1 MQRLSQFWSVGS
13 THTHRTLVI
22 AGAILLT
29 VFALAMQAF
38 AWSAPLPVPGAQ
50 STEVFNPR
58 IAVDDAGF
66 VHVTWLFTPSGLTGD
81 VYYVR
86 GLLNDAGTAITWQGV
101 QVIHRSSAREF
112 AAGARIAA
120 GSDGVVHIVF
130 IDGSSN
136 NVVYYRNE
144 QRGEP
149 GRWASETVFSGNSF
163 ATSADI
169 DLDTNNVP
177 FVAWTDGVG
186 SERSKAGFAYRAGP
200 NGWVPAFVGP
210 NTYLVRNVGI
220 AVAGTGPAAGVHI
233 VYEYQER
240 ENTTWKAGYAR
251 GTRDGGPFTNV
262 PISGQFGFTR
272 TAHFPEI
279 AYDRSTGILYLTHI
293 FQVGERFWQG
303 YGIAFSSSR
312 DGGVTWAPPARLIA
326 TENPHAG
333 DPHIIAAEGIVHFSM
348 ELKGLR
354 NNSYVRALQQAHYMT
369 FNSATGAYSQPV
381 KVSQDG
387 EKASIVDIGIGAR
400 AKVISWVVEDIR
412 GVKYNVDPGG
422 IQPPVPPTPT
432 PIPATPTP
440 TPLPNPQGRLFILDP
455 TDLNDRMTRSQQVKA
470 RFQLLSGG
478 TSADYEYQLSNDGV
492 NFSPRAPLPSD
503 PPQMRNTV
511 DWTMAP
517 PAGAAC
523 EARTIRGRLHDL
535 RSGLASNVLEASI
548 MYDPGVDVSV
558 TVENPFL
565 QRNLTQIQA
574 TGALLQDFG
583 GAGAMVG
590 DPRFTRA
597 PFYFGRVTR
606 NAGECSSIQ
615 EVRFGRLTPATA
627 VNGVPG
633 GLIPIDQF
641 NPQDGDYT
649 VTVEVTDSI
658 GNSRTFSGF
667 TMTLDRTAPQIT
679 GVYTG
684 AMQVVNAS
692 NNPISTVSTPLVNI
706 RFTDLEITDTGY
718 GTKNSN
724 KPFFGVWLANS
735 TQRFDLTDEAQ
746 LAAVNNLDWR
756 GVEVATATNNGE
768 GAFSFTVR
776 NWSVFT
782 GLQSMRG
789 GRDQYIYARIIDG
802 AGNASVVTLESQRIT
817 LEQGVT
823 PFRQYLPFTVRR

>member
-1 MQRLSQFWSVGS
+1 MQRLSQFWSAGS
-13 THTHRTLVI
+13 LRTYRTLLI

-29 VFALAMQAF
+29 VFALATQAF
-38 AWSAPLPVPGAQ
+38 AWSAPLAVPGSQ

-86 GLLNDAGTAITWQGV
+86 GEINETGTAIRWQGV
-101 QVIHRSSAREF
+101 QVIHRASAREF
-112 AAGARIAA
+112 AAGARIAV

-130 IDGSSN
+130 IDGGNS
-136 NVVYYRNE
+136 VVYYRNE

-149 GRWASETVFSGNSF
+149 GRWISEVVFSGNSF

-169 DLDTNNVP
+169 DLDTNNIP
-177 FVAWTDGVG
+177 FVAWSDGVG
-186 SERSKAGFAYRAGP
+186 PERSKAGFAYRAGP

-210 NTYLVRNVGI
+210 NTYLVRNAGI
-220 AVAGTGPAAGVHI
+220 TVVGTGPTAGVHI

-251 GTRDGGPFTNV
+251 GTRDGGPFTIV

-272 TAHFPEI
+272 TAWFPEI
-279 AYDRSTGILYLTHI
+279 AYDRSTGMLYMTLI
-293 FQVGERFWQG
+293 FQVGDRFWQG
-303 YGIAFSSSR
+303 YGIAFTSSP
-312 DGGVTWAPPARLIA
+312 DGGVTWSPPARLIA

-333 DPHIIAAEGIVHFSM
+333 DPHIVAAEGIVHFSM

-369 FNSATGAYSQPV
+369 FNAATGAYTPPV

-400 AKVISWVVEDIR
+400 AKVITWAVEDIR

-440 TPLPNPQGRLFILDP
+440 TPLPIPQGRLFILDP

-478 TSADYEYQLSNDGV
+478 TSADYQYDLSNDGS
-492 NFSPRAPLPSD
+492 NFSPRGNLPFD
-503 PPQMRNTV
+503 NTV

-517 PAGAAC
+517 AQGVAC
-523 EARTIRGRLHDL
+523 EARTIRGRLHDN
-535 RSGLASNVLEASI
+535 RSGLSSDVFAASI

-565 QRNLTQIQA
+565 QRNLRQIQA

-583 GAGAMVG
+583 GAGAMAG
-590 DPRFTRA
+590 DPGFTRA

-606 NAGECSSIQ
+606 NPGECNSIQ
-615 EVRFGRLTPATA
+615 EVRFGQLTPATSI
-627 VNGVPG
+627 NGVPG

-649 VTVEVTDSI
+649 VTIQVTDAI

-684 AMQVVNAS
+684 AMQVVNA
-692 NNPISTVSTPLVNI
+692 NNSPISTVNTPLVNL
-706 RFTDLEITDTGY
+706 RFTALEITDTGY
-718 GTKNSN
+718 GSKNPN

-735 TQRFDLTDEAQ
+735 TQRFDLTDAAQ

-756 GVEVATATNNGE
+756 GVEVTSATNNGE
-768 GAFSFTVR
+768 GAFSFSVR

-782 GLQSMRG
+782 GLQSMQG
-789 GRDQYIYARIIDG
+789 GRDQYIYARVIDG

-817 LEQGVT
+817 LEQSVT

>member
-1 MQRLSQFWSVGS
+1 MQRLSQFWHAGS
-13 THTHRTLVI
+13 SHTYRTLLI

-29 VFALAMQAF
+29 VFALVTQAF
-38 AWSAPLPVPGAQ
+38 AWSGPLPVPGSQ

-58 IAVDDAGF
+58 VAVDDAGF
-66 VHVTWLFTPSGLTGD
+66 VHVTWMFTPGGNTGD

-86 GLLNDAGTAITWQGV
+86 GELDAAGTAITWQGV

-112 AAGARIAA
+112 AAGARVAV
-120 GSDGVVHIVF
+120 GSDGIVHVVF
-130 IDGSSN
+130 IDGSS

-149 GRWASETVFSGNSF
+149 GQWISEAVFSGNSF
-163 ATSADI
+163 ATSV
-169 DLDTNNVP
+169 DLDLDATNIP
-177 FVAWTDGVG
+177 FIAWSDGVG
-186 SERSKAGFAYRAGP
+186 DGRSNAAFAYRAGP

-210 NTYLVRNVGI
+210 NTYLARNVSI

-233 VYEYQER
+233 VYEYQDSQ
-240 ENTTWKAGYAR
+240 NTTWKAGYAR
-251 GTRDGGPFTNV
+251 GNRDGGDFTIV

-272 TAHFPEI
+272 TAWFPDI
-279 AYDRSTGILYLTHI
+279 AYDRSTGILYMTQI
-293 FQVGERFWQG
+293 FQVGDRFWQG
-303 YGIAFSSSR
+303 YGIAFSSSP
-312 DGGVTWAPPARLIA
+312 DGGITWAPPARLIA

-354 NNSYVRALQQAHYMT
+354 SNNYVRALQQAHYMT
-369 FNSATGAYSQPV
+369 FNAATGAYSTPV

-400 AKVISWVVEDIR
+400 AKVITWAVEDIR

-440 TPLPNPQGRLFILDP
+440 TPPPNPQGRLSILDP
-455 TDLNDRMTRSQQVKA
+455 TNLNDRMTRSQQVKA
-470 RFQLLSGG
+470 QFGIVNAIEGRAYGY
-478 TSADYEYQLSNDGV
+478 DLSNDGS
-492 NFSPRAPLPSD
+492 NFSPRDNLPSN
-503 PPQMRNTV
+503 NTV

-517 PAGAAC
+517 AAGVAC
-523 EARTIRGRLHDL
+523 EARTIRGRLYDGET
-535 RSGLASNVLEASI
+535 GLSSEILEASI
-548 MYDPGVDVSV
+548 MYDPGVDVAV

-574 TGALLQDFG
+574 SGALLQDFG
-583 GAGAMVG
+583 GAGAMAG
-590 DPRFTRA
+590 DPSFTRS
-597 PFYFGRVTR
+597 PFYFGSVTR
-606 NAGECSSIQ
+606 NPGECNSIQ
-615 EVRFGRLTPATA
+615 DVRFGQITPATSI
-627 VNGVPG
+627 NGVPS

-649 VTVEVTDSI
+649 VTIEVTDSI
-658 GNSRTFSGF
+658 GNRRTFNGF

-679 GVYTG
+679 GVYTS
-684 AMQVVNAS
+684 AMQIVNAS
-692 NNPISTVSTPLVNI
+692 NSPISTVSTPLVDI

-718 GTKNSN
+718 GEKNSN

-735 TQRFDLTDEAQ
+735 TQRFDLTDESQ

-756 GVEVATATNNGE
+756 GVEVANATNNGE
-768 GAFSFTVR
+768 GAFTFTVR

-782 GLQSMRG
+782 GLQSMQG
-789 GRDQYIYARIIDG
+789 GRDQYIYARVIDG

-817 LEQGVT
+817 LEQGVS
-823 PFRQYLPFTVRR
+823 PFRQYLPFTVRQ